1 MNIKQFKWFSD
12 NKGRTMHPLEG
23 QNSIRGKTVQTSGNP
38 ITKSW
43 IKLLG
48 FMHNRRIT
56 AACRAL
62 NVDGRV

>member
-1 MNIKQFKWFSD
+1 
-12 NKGRTMHPLEG
+12 MHPLEG
-23 QNSIRGKTVQTSGNP
+23 QKSITGKIVQTSGNP

-48 FMHNRRIT
+48 FMHNRIIT

-62 NVDGRV
+62 NVMKGCELDSSGSRLEN